1 MAKTPQ
7 SIRPPLQ
14 ADPSGGTPCR
24 VPPCPGTPDP
34 THTQK
39 GDHDDKV
46 TPRTPTLAPSLPLPL
61 PLILALTLILALA
74 LTLTLTLTLTP
85 TLNAGTGP

>member
-1 MAKTPQ
+1 VAKTPQ

-34 THTQK
+34 THSQK
-39 GDHDDKV
+39 GDHDDQV
-46 TPRTPTLAPSLPLPL
+46 ASHTPALSLT
-61 PLILALTLILALA
+61 LALTLP
-74 LTLTLTLTLTP
+74 LTLVLLASVRVPCGSHHGVQDLRP
-85 TLNAGTGP
+85 LSRP